1 MANHHKAFYQY
12 DTNGAFQV
20 TDYLL
25 KRGFTKTEH
34 VFRQE
39 SSHLGPDGR
48 PIHTRIEDKGPSR
61 YRHAINIL
69 KDWIEGNLDIYKAS
83 RLLPRRHVLI

>member
-1 MANHHKAFYQY
+1 M
-12 DTNGAFQV
+12 

-48 PIHTRIEDKGPSR
+48 PIQNRVEDMGP
-61 YRHAINIL
+61 L
-69 KDWIEGNLDIYKAS
+69 KYKKAFNTLRDWVENNLDIYKARCFPCTSASSLKPRS
-83 RLLPRRHVLI
+83 RLTFPVV